1 MQKINILV
9 QYKTNKNIFKV
20 VTQYLLSNLK
30 PFQTIYY
37 LKFQFILKVTK
48 NLFFFK
54 SKKMFRKFR
63 NKIHNLLVTFIH

>member
-30 PFQTIYY
+30 PF
-37 LKFQFILKVTK
+37 
-48 NLFFFK
+48 
-54 SKKMFRKFR
+54 
-63 NKIHNLLVTFIH
+63 